1 MSQSAQ
7 AEIITC
13 IPSNCQ
19 HLPNGKAIYSH
30 HGLRSNHWAN
40 YKFTGRRFGEEGL
53 LWRIRARDGWWR
65 SVFLPVFSLPLSLVF
80 CLPPFFFTYF
90 YLSITFPSH
99 QSFSPCLFSRPPHF
113 CLHLFRLFDIA
124 EKHTYTHRKWRQC
137 DDKVIISTHTIKHTH
152 CRQR

>member
-40 YKFTGRRFGEEGL
+40 YKFTGRRFGEQHWKEGL
-53 LWRIRARDGWWR
+53 LWKIRESEIKGGVGGLFTYVLPQ
-65 SVFLPVFSLPLSLVF
+65 SLCFFLPSLFLLSAIILTILHLQAFPLMSSSFSL
-80 CLPPFFFTYF
+80 F
-90 YLSITFPSH
+90 YSETIEL
-99 QSFSPCLFSRPPHF
+99 
-113 CLHLFRLFDIA
+113 
-124 EKHTYTHRKWRQC
+124 
-137 DDKVIISTHTIKHTH
+137 THTHTH
-152 CRQR
+152 LLNKWSKRRLSDYFHTHH